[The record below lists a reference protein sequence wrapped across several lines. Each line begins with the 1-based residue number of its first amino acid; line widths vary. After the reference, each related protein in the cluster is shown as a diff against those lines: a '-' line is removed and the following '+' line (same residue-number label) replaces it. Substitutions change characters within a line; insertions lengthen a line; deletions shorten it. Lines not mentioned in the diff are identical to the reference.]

1 MKRKLHTPAGALKT
15 ALLAAAILAAPLTTQ
30 AQAVIDYSTLQP
42 GEGFRVAAR
51 ASFPAKDVNIIDTD
65 TLDFN
70 GDGFEDIL
78 LNVSATINY
87 GGTSGTTFGN
97 VVNSGLIILGSSA
110 DPAPD
115 VEITSFSS
123 LTAATNAI
131 TIFNPGNS
139 NTPLRLASAGDFNND
154 GFDDVI
160 IGYNGTDYS
169 GFSTGGV
176 QLLLGGPS
184 VGFSNYN
191 TFALPTL
198 GGAIGTS
205 GFGAAIDGAGDFNGD
220 GIDDIIVGA
229 PGANSGLGGLVYVFL
244 GKSFLNQGGI
254 RFTSLG
260 PAALGEDDKSAKS
273 ISIDSV
279 TLVGFTSGFN
289 FGLRVSDAGDFND
302 DGYDDV
308 LVGAS
313 EVFSSAPGDYIF
325 FGQNFSSSSPFLIAE
340 SGDAL
345 VFRADSPGVVT
356 RKFDSAG
363 DFNADGIDD
372 VVFLAPGGANIY
384 FGQTNATSNQSYY
397 HGNYPSLGYPNLM
410 NFNISNGEDV
420 ASVGDVNGD
429 GIDDMIIGAPDQY
442 AAFVAPNSTFS
453 APGVAYVLFGDA
465 TPPQFLYNT
474 ELNGSN
480 GFVFQYTGFG
490 SGDAEF
496 GTAVAGGDFNNDG
509 LSDII
514 ASAPDLIIDPSGI
527 FQGGAFVLFGETG
540 TTPPPPDDTEGP
552 VLDFDQIITNSL
564 AFDFTGSVS
573 DPSGVRRVSARI
585 QGNGYLSPAPAP
597 AQSFDDFPT
606 STNFSFAADLSSLPP
621 AEGIYDISGSARD
634 NNTDSLG
641 ADAFNDTDQIFTGRF
656 IYDITPPSFLD
667 AFFDVSFVPN
677 PSPVSTTGI
686 GAPTPDRVYVNQ
698 DGDLVLNFTDLTEI
712 VTPLLVDPF
721 VLPGGA
727 STISNVS
734 TVDSGS
740 GSTQLVLSM
749 LFPTEGDL
757 EVVIPAGAI
766 GDQAGNVLNQE
777 IRIPVTVDLTDPELL
792 CEGAFRALNSGAEA
806 GEFLTFSI
814 QFTEPVSGIDE
825 NDFDVY
831 GIGDVVDVTPGD
843 GFSDTYLITVFTYPY
858 FRSPEV
864 NSKLISGGPFGSLL
878 VLEFTPESDVV
889 DQAGNT
895 FDTGAYAYAE
905 VAYPLGNLPNPALI
919 LSESSETDDR
929 FGSSVAVQG
938 NVAVIGADKAG
949 IGGLA
954 YVFTAIPNFDI
965 IRPTGSVLPV
975 EDNFS
980 TFTEFVT
987 LSAPDTLLND
997 GFGGDVAV
1005 SGEWIAVGASSHDL
1019 GTQANAGAVYL
1030 YRRNIFGKG
1039 FNDVSPANKGFI
1051 FEEPIELFTKITA
1064 TVPTRD
1070 TRFGT
1075 VVELYG
1081 NILAVSEPFERRGG
1095 AVDIF
1100 TYDPCDDSWNFTQRI
1115 QPADIFR
1122 QDNFGISLALNE
1134 DTLVVGSNRD
1144 DDRGS
1149 DTGSVYVYN
1158 LVNGQFILSEKI
1170 VPAPA
1175 VRLDNVGT
1183 SVDINSLLLAF
1194 GAPGTDLTV
1203 RDSGVVYVYG
1213 DENFFQDAP
1222 SAQGIGFGDSYEP
1235 LTVITTENI
1244 ALTSDAIGT
1253 TVALSGNSFFN
1264 IAITAGAPRSDL
1276 FGIDNGAAYV
1286 YYPESR
1292 GLGAPEA
1299 TTTGF
1304 FSSPDFFLVD
1314 VLNTPKPGRNDL
1326 FGTSID
1332 SSQTFV
1338 LVGAPGA
1345 THPEPEFWPSNK
1357 TGLGS
1362 FHNTLDFFND

>member
-1 MKRKLHTPAGALKT
+1 MKRKLHTPAGALKS

-30 AQAVIDYSTLQP
+30 AAQPVVDYSTLQA
-42 GEGFRVAAR
+42 GEGFRIKAQIQTY
-51 ASFPAKDVNIIDTD
+51 PKDVNIIDTD

-87 GGTSGTTFGN
+87 GSTFN
-97 VVNSGLIILGSSA
+97 SIINSGLVLLGSNA
-110 DPAPD
+110 NPAPD

-123 LTAATNAI
+123 ITTATNAI
-131 TIFNPGNS
+131 TIFNPGS
-139 NTPLRLASAGDFNND
+139 NITPLRLASAGDFNND

-160 IGYNGTDYS
+160 IAQYGSDYS

-176 QLLLGGPS
+176 DILLGGPS
-184 VGFSNYN
+184 VGFSNYI

-198 GGAIGTS
+198 GGDIATS
-205 GFGAAIDGAGDFNGD
+205 GFGSAIDGAGDFNGD

-229 PGANSGLGGLVYVFL
+229 PGANSGLGGLAYVFL
-244 GKSFLNQGGI
+244 GKSFLNQG
-254 RFTSLG
+254 RVTTLG
-260 PAALGEDDKSAKS
+260 PAALGDEDKSAKS
-273 ISIDSV
+273 INIESV
-279 TLVGFTSGFN
+279 TLAGFTSGFG

-313 EVFSSAPGDYIF
+313 EVFASAPGDYIF
-325 FGQNFSSSSPFLIAE
+325 FGQNCSSCSPFLIAE
-340 SGDAL
+340 SGGAL
-345 VFRADSPGVVT
+345 VFGAASPGVVT

-363 DFNADGIDD
+363 DFNNDGIDD

-384 FGQTNATSNQSYY
+384 FGRTNATSNQLYY
-397 HGNYPSLGYPNLM
+397 HGNYPSLGYSNFM
-410 NFNISNGEDV
+410 NFNISNGEDI
-420 ASVGDVNGD
+420 ASIGDVNGD
-429 GIDDMIIGAPDQY
+429 GIDDIIIGAPDQY
-442 AAFVAPNSTFS
+442 AAFVAPNSTVS

-465 TPPQFLYNT
+465 TPPQVLYNT

-480 GFVFQYTGFG
+480 GFVFQNTGVG
-490 SGDAEF
+490 SVDSEF

-514 ASAPDLIIDPSGI
+514 ASAPDFIIDPSGI
-527 FQGGAFVLFGETG
+527 FQGGAFVLFGESG

-552 VLDFDQIITNSL
+552 VLDFDTIITNSL

-606 STNFSFAADLSSLPP
+606 STNFSFPADLSSLPP

-634 NNTDSLG
+634 NNTDALG
-641 ADAFNDTDQIFTGRF
+641 ADAFNDTDQVFTGRF
-656 IYDITPPSFLD
+656 IYDVTPPSFLN
-667 AFFDVSFVPN
+667 AFFDISFVPN
-677 PSPVSTTGI
+677 PPAPVTTNGVT
-686 GAPTPDRVYVNQ
+686 APVPDRVYVNQ
-698 DGDLVLNFTDLTEI
+698 DGDLILNFTDLTEI
-712 VTPLLVDPF
+712 VTPLLVAPF
-721 VLPGGA
+721 VVPGGA
-727 STISNVS
+727 ATISNVS
-734 TVDSGS
+734 TVDSGN

-814 QFTEPVSGIDE
+814 QFTEPVTGVDE
-825 NDFDVY
+825 DDFEVY
-831 GIGDVVDVTPGD
+831 GFGEVIDVTPGD
-843 GFSDTYLITVFTYPY
+843 GFSDTYNITVISYP
-858 FRSPEV
+858 FFNSPEA
-864 NSKLISGGPFGSLL
+864 NSKLISGGPFGSLF
-878 VLEFTPESDVV
+878 VLAFDPESDVV
-889 DQAGNT
+889 DQAGNP
-895 FDTGAYAYAE
+895 FDGGEAYAYAE
-905 VAYPLGNLPNPALI
+905 VAYPLGDLPNPGLI

-938 NVAVIGADKAG
+938 NVAVVGADKAG

-954 YVFTAIPNFDI
+954 YVFTALPSEGG
-965 IRPTGSVLPV
+965 IRPTGSSLPV
-975 EDNFS
+975 DDNFS

-987 LSAPDTLLND
+987 LSSPDTLLND
-997 GFGGDVAV
+997 NFGSDVAV
-1005 SGEWIAVGASSHDL
+1005 SGEWIAVGAPYHDL
-1019 GTQANAGAVYL
+1019 GVQSNAGAVYV
-1030 YRRNIFGKG
+1030 YRRNIFSKG
-1039 FNDVSPANKGFI
+1039 FNPDAPADKGFD
-1051 FEEPIELFTKITA
+1051 FEEPVELFTKLTA

-1100 TYDPCDDSWNFTQRI
+1100 TYDPCEDAWNFTQRI

-1170 VPAPA
+1170 VPTPA

-1203 RDSGVVYVYG
+1203 RDSGVIYVYG

-1222 SAQGIGFGDSYEP
+1222 SAQGIGFGDSYQP
-1235 LTVITTENI
+1235 VTVITTENI
-1244 ALTSDAIGT
+1244 ALTSDGIGT
-1253 TVALSGNSFFN
+1253 TVALSGNSIFN

-1276 FGIDNGAAYV
+1276 FGVDNGAAYI
-1286 YYPESR
+1286 YYPEFR
-1292 GLGAPEA
+1292 GPGAPEA
-1299 TTTGF
+1299 TTNGI
-1304 FSSPDFFLVD
+1304 FSSTDFVLVD
-1314 VLNTPKPGRNDL
+1314 VLNTPNPGRNDL

-1332 SSQTFV
+1332 SSQTFL

-1345 THPEPEFWPSNK
+1345 THPEPQLGAPR

-1362 FHNTLDFFND
+1362 FHNTINFFLD